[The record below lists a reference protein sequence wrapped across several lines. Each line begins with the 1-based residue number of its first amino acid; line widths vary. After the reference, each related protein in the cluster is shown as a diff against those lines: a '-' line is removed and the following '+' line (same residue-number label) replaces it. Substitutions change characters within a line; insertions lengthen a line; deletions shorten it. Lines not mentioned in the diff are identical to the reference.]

1 MSKLIR
7 VNSSN
12 WRTFFNLNLVYVM
25 FSKKECEQC
34 EQLELEINSSENLHS
49 IEMCK
54 VVLSDSGLANLKIEH
69 NWISNIDVLPFNT
82 IFSDGKM
89 LESWS
94 GSSIEKFNLK
104 LKKYSD

>member
-1 MSKLIR
+1 MLCFQKKS
-7 VNSSN
+7 VNSVS
-12 WRTFFNLNLVYVM
+12 M
-25 FSKKECEQC
+25 
-34 EQLELEINSSENLHS
+34 ELEINSSENLHS

-54 VVLSDSGLANLKIEH
+54 VVLSDSGFADLKIEH

>member
-49 IEMCK
+49 IQMCK

-82 IFSDGKM
+82 IFSNGKM

-94 GSSIEKFNLK
+94 GSNIEKFNSKMKIYL
-104 LKKYSD
+104 D

>member
-1 MSKLIR
+1 
-7 VNSSN
+7 
-12 WRTFFNLNLVYVM
+12 M
-25 FSKKECEQC
+25 FSKKDCEQC

-54 VVLSDSGLANLKIEH
+54 VVLSDSGLADLKIEH

-82 IFSDGKM
+82 IFSNGKM

-94 GSSIEKFNLK
+94 GSSIEKFNSKMKNYL
-104 LKKYSD
+104 D

>member
-1 MSKLIR
+1 MSRLSRID
-7 VNSSN
+7 SSN
-12 WRTFFNLNLVYVM
+12 WKQFFNLNLVYIM
-25 FSKKECEQC
+25 FSKKGCEQC

-54 VVLSDSGLANLKIEH
+54 VVLSDSGLADLKIEH

-104 LKKYSD
+104 FKKYSD

>member
-1 MSKLIR
+1 
-7 VNSSN
+7 
-12 WRTFFNLNLVYVM
+12 M

-49 IEMCK
+49 IQMCK

-94 GSSIEKFNLK
+94 GSSIEKFNSKMKIYL
-104 LKKYSD
+104 D

>member
-1 MSKLIR
+1 
-7 VNSSN
+7 
-12 WRTFFNLNLVYVM
+12 M

-54 VVLSDSGLANLKIEH
+54 VVLSDSGLADLKIEH

-94 GSSIEKFNLK
+94 GSSIDKFNSKMKTYL
-104 LKKYSD
+104 D

>member
-1 MSKLIR
+1 
-7 VNSSN
+7 
-12 WRTFFNLNLVYVM
+12 M
-25 FSKKECEQC
+25 FTKKGCEQC
-34 EQLELEINSSENLHS
+34 HQLETDINLSENETT

-54 VVLSDSGLANLKIEH
+54 VVLSDSGLAELKMEH
-69 NWISNIDVLPFNT
+69 TWIANIDVLPFNT

>member
-1 MSKLIR
+1 MSKLNR

-12 WRTFFNLNLVYVM
+12 WKEFFNLNLVYIM
-25 FSKKECEQC
+25 FSKKDCEQC
-34 EQLELEINSSENLHS
+34 QQLESDINSSENTTLL
-49 IEMCK
+49 EMCK
-54 VVLSDSGLANLKIEH
+54 VVLSDSGLADLKIEH

-94 GSSIEKFNLK
+94 GSSIDKFNLK
-104 LKKYSD
+104 LKKYLD

>member
-1 MSKLIR
+1 MSRLSRID
-7 VNSSN
+7 SSN
-12 WRTFFNLNLVYVM
+12 WKQFFNLNLVYIM
-25 FSKKECEQC
+25 FSKKGCEQC

-54 VVLSDSGLANLKIEH
+54 VVLSDFGLADLKIEH

-82 IFSDGKM
+82 IFSNGKM

-94 GSSIEKFNLK
+94 GSSIEKFNSKMKIYL
-104 LKKYSD
+104 D

>member
-1 MSKLIR
+1 MSRLSRID
-7 VNSSN
+7 SSN
-12 WRTFFNLNLVYVM
+12 WKQFFNLNLVYIM
-25 FSKKECEQC
+25 FSKKGCEQC
-34 EQLELEINSSENLHS
+34 DKLEVEINSSENQHS

-82 IFSDGKM
+82 VFSDGKM

-104 LKKYSD
+104 LKKYLD